1 MKKCASTIRELF
13 GDFRIAHSAY
23 NSSRE
28 TPRVCDAL
36 LTAACALSFGQQTA
50 PRSNSHKEAMRWLV
64 EKTQGLGKDQRISAA
79 KALTADGQRT
89 IKSEK

>member
-1 MKKCASTIRELF
+1 
-13 GDFRIAHSAY
+13 
-23 NSSRE
+23 
-28 TPRVCDAL
+28 
-36 LTAACALSFGQQTA
+36 
-50 PRSNSHKEAMRWLV
+50 MRWLV